1 MGLFSFLQRKKPP
14 VPETRKRTP
23 PPQDPVT
30 VEALRTR
37 ARRRLIG
44 AAVLVGGAV
53 IGLPTLFDKPPRP
66 AEQSF
71 SVRMAGPAGSDGSA
85 SVSVKAPAPAP
96 APAAAAAAAGS
107 AALARQG
114 SVEAA
119 PSASVSGTAVAVAAA
134 GTAAAVGLLPGTG
147 KKPHADDTI
156 ITETKADLEAD
167 KLRADRVRAEKDKE
181 KAKAERA
188 RADKLKAD
196 KAREAEKA
204 QEAEQAREAEKARQE
219 RLAKKAKEAK
229 EAKAAREAQDAR
241 DAADARREAARKA
254 RDAREAKVLKDAKE
268 AKDAKAAKA
277 TRPDGDGE
285 KTRRYVIQAG
295 SFAEA
300 SAARD
305 LGRRIGKLGLDSH
318 EQRVETASG
327 SARTRVRLGP
337 FNSKEEALRAAAR
350 LKAAGLNAAVLPL

>member
-85 SVSVKAPAPAP
+85 SVSVKAPAP
-96 APAAAAAAAGS
+96 AAAGS

-241 DAADARREAARKA
+241 DAADARREAVRKA

>member
-1 MGLFSFLQRKKPP
+1 MGLFSFLQRKKTP

-23 PPQDPVT
+23 PPQDPVA

-66 AEQSF
+66 VDQNF
-71 SVRMAGPAGSDGSA
+71 NVRMAASDGLTA
-85 SVSVKAPAPAP
+85 APAK
-96 APAAAAAAAGS
+96 APAAADS
-107 AALARQG
+107 AALPRPG
-114 SVEAA
+114 SAQAA
-119 PSASVSGTAVAVAAA
+119 PSTGVSGTGVAVAAA
-134 GTAAAVGLLPGTG
+134 GTATAVGLLSGAG
-147 KKPHADDTI
+147 KKPRADDTI
-156 ITETKADLEAD
+156 ITETRPDPDADRLRAEKARMDKAKAD
-167 KLRADRVRAEKDKE
+167 KLR
-181 KAKAERA
+181 
-188 RADKLKAD
+188 
-196 KAREAEKA
+196 
-204 QEAEQAREAEKARQE
+204 EAEQAREAEKVRQARAA
-219 RLAKKAKEAK
+219 RKAK

-241 DAADARREAARKA
+241 DAADARREAAARKA
-254 RDAREAKVLKDAKE
+254 RDA
-268 AKDAKAAKA
+268 KAAKSE
-277 TRPDGDGE
+277 GDGE

-318 EQRVETASG
+318 EQHVETAAG

>member
-44 AAVLVGGAV
+44 AAILVGGAV
-53 IGLPTLFDKPPRP
+53 VGLPTLFDKPPRP
-66 AEQSF
+66 VDQNF
-71 SVRMAGPAGSDGSA
+71 NVRMTASDGSA
-85 SVSVKAPAPAP
+85 TVSVKAPA
-96 APAAAAAAAGS
+96 AAGS
-107 AALARQG
+107 VAAPSRLA

-119 PSASVSGTAVAVAAA
+119 PSVGVAGTAVAVAAA
-134 GTAAAVGLLPGTG
+134 GTATAVGLLPGTG
-147 KKPHADDTI
+147 KKPRADDAI
-156 ITETKADLEAD
+156 ITESKADPEAD
-167 KLRADRVRAEKDKE
+167 KLRAE
-181 KAKAERA
+181 KARADKARAERA
-188 RADKLKAD
+188 RADKLKAE
-196 KAREAEKA
+196 KARAEEKA
-204 QEAEQAREAEKARQE
+204 QEAEQARAEEKARQL
-219 RLAKKAKEAK
+219 RIAKKAK

-241 DAADARREAARKA
+241 DAADAAEARREAARKA
-254 RDAREAKVLKDAKE
+254 RE
-268 AKDAKAAKA
+268 AKAAKA
-277 TRPDGDGE
+277 AKDAKVAKSDSEGDKG
-285 KTRRYVIQAG
+285 RRYVIQAG

-318 EQRVETASG
+318 EQHVETAAG

-337 FNSKEEALRAAAR
+337 FNSKEEALRAAAK